1 MVTATRVVATLVANC
16 SDLLSSFNISAVFV
30 AAV

>member
-1 MVTATRVVATLVANC
+1 MVTATSVIATLVADC
-16 SDLLSSFNISAVFV
+16 SDLLSSFYISAVFV